1 MKIRYRQKVKL
12 PEPVPEEEEALV
24 LKTEPIGE
32 SFLKVHLL
40 TTDSGIYLCLKR
52 IPKKAID
59 SSLPDIFDQAFIKL
73 ETSQQGTM
81 RFVKEYRISKRRE
94 QIGHDYK
101 ILSSASY
108 LSQLLVNNAAH
119 LPESK
124 TLFNLATRSFD
135 AFAAGKVPEI
145 VLLKSLYLILTNE
158 GFPVRESW
166 WPSIPSNL
174 HSLAKS
180 LLHQSAPL
188 QIEADEKKRCQGI
201 CDHLILWMRL
211 HTDLIL
217 PD

>member
-1 MKIRYRQKVKL
+1 MEL

-24 LKTEPIGE
+24 LKTEPMGE
-32 SFLKVHLL
+32 SFLKLHLL
-40 TTDSGIYLCLKR
+40 TTSSGIFLCLKR
-52 IPKKAID
+52 IPKKALI
-59 SSLPDIFDQAFIKL
+59 SSRPDIFDQALIKL
-73 ETSQQGTM
+73 ETSQLGTM

-94 QIGHDYK
+94 RIGHYYK
-101 ILSSASY
+101 SLSSASY
-108 LSQLLVNNAAH
+108 LSKLLINNAAH

-124 TLFNLATRSFD
+124 TLFNLTARSFD

-166 WPSIPSNL
+166 FPSIPSNL
-174 HSLAKS
+174 NSLAKS
-180 LLHQSAPL
+180 LLKQRAPM
-188 QIEADEKKRCQGI
+188 QIKADEKNHCQGI